1 MSEDSASAAASTQDS
16 SFLSSA
22 PLSPE
27 AKKMFDGD
35 IEGMGYVANVSRL
48 WAHLP
53 AALND
58 IADLMGRTVDAG
70 GLSPTQRAVLVTA
83 TASTLGDSYCSMAWG
98 KRLASETS
106 PYVAAAVVDGE
117 LDGLEPA
124 ERALARWAQ
133 LVTRN
138 PNAITV
144 DDVQALRNAGYDD
157 SQIFGITAF
166 VALRMAFSTVNDA
179 LGAVPDQEL
188 LDSLPEPLRAAVTFG
203 RGSDRVGDADHP
215 SADSGN

>member
-106 PYVAAAVVDGE
+106 P
-117 LDGLEPA
+117 
-124 ERALARWAQ
+124 
-133 LVTRN
+133 
-138 PNAITV
+138 
-144 DDVQALRNAGYDD
+144 
-157 SQIFGITAF
+157 
-166 VALRMAFSTVNDA
+166 
-179 LGAVPDQEL
+179 
-188 LDSLPEPLRAAVTFG
+188 
-203 RGSDRVGDADHP
+203 
-215 SADSGN
+215 

>member
-1 MSEDSASAAASTQDS
+1 
-16 SFLSSA
+16 
-22 PLSPE
+22 
-27 AKKMFDGD
+27 MFDGD
-35 IEGMGYVANVSRL
+35 IEGIGYVANVSRL

-53 AALND
+53 AALNNLSE
-58 IADLMGRTVDAG
+58 LMGQTGDAA

-98 KRLASETS
+98 KRLAEKTS
-106 PYVAAAVVDGE
+106 PHVAAAVIDGE

-124 ERALARWAQ
+124 EQALARWAQ

-138 PNAITV
+138 PNDITS
-144 DDVQALRNAGYDD
+144 DDVQALRDAGYDD

-166 VALRMAFSTVNDA
+166 VALRLAFSTVNDA

-188 LDSLPEPLRAAVTFG
+188 HDALPEPLRAAVGFG
-203 RGSDRVGDADHP
+203 RHADRAENGDPPGADQRT
-215 SADSGN
+215 

>member
-1 MSEDSASAAASTQDS
+1 
-16 SFLSSA
+16 
-22 PLSPE
+22 
-27 AKKMFDGD
+27 MFDGD

-53 AALND
+53 AALD
-58 IADLMGRTVDAG
+58 ELAELMGRTVDAG
-70 GLSPTQRAVLVTA
+70 GLSPTQRAVLVTS

-98 KRLASETS
+98 KRLAAATS
-106 PYVAAAVVDGE
+106 PHVAAAVIGGE

-144 DDVQALRNAGYDD
+144 EDVQALRNAGYDD
-157 SQIFGITAF
+157 SQVFGITAF

-179 LGAVPDQEL
+179 LGAVPDHEL
-188 LDSLPEPLRAAVTFG
+188 EDSLPEPLRAAVTFG
-203 RGSDRVGDADHP
+203 RHTDRAEDADYR